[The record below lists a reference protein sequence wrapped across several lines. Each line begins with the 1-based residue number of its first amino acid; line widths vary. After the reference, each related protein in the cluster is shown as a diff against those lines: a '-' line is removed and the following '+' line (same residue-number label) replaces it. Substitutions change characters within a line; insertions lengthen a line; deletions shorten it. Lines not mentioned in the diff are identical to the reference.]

1 LPAKR
6 AQRLADFHKFVAL
19 LQRLPFQDPAVD
31 VLRRALA
38 IKRVIDGETS
48 ETVARDVQVSK
59 AWLESKATSVKRQ
72 GLAGFVPGAAE
83 TTSSADL
90 NARRLGIAQM
100 LLGTLAEKRFE
111 QLSAEITGGRHLYI
125 EDHVRTRTDTDYLL
139 RNGNNNPVCR
149 MNIKFHGTLFRQA
162 RELVGLDPEDCF
174 ALATY
179 KISSALRK
187 QEQERLPFVFL
198 VLSIRDLSA
207 GSVAT
212 LISEDWV
219 WLINVMEGKRI
230 IEEAIVRELAKP
242 EYETQFQGILARM
255 TAGEFRL
262 LSARKAFNLL
272 QAKLFDRV
280 FALKVRRF
288 NQSYKNAEIDMHF
301 SISQELTPLRAFL
314 EILARDSLHVL
325 NVRLDRGEI

>member
-1 LPAKR
+1 M
-6 AQRLADFHKFVAL
+6 
-19 LQRLPFQDPAVD
+19 D
-31 VLRRALA
+31 VLRRPLA
-38 IKRVIDGETS
+38 IKRVISGES
-48 ETVARDVQVSK
+48 LEAVAREAQVSK
-59 AWLESKATSVKRQ
+59 AWLKTKVTSVRRQ
-72 GLAGFVPGAAE
+72 GLRGLIPNADQAGE
-83 TTSSADL
+83 SSAL
-90 NARRLGIAQM
+90 KSRRLGIAQM

-111 QLSAEITGGRHLYI
+111 QLSAEITGGRHLHI

-139 RNGNNNPVCR
+139 RNGNDNPVCH

-179 KISSALRK
+179 KISNALRK
-187 QEQERLPFVFL
+187 QQDKALPYVFL

-207 GSVAT
+207 ASVAAYVP
-212 LISEDWV
+212 DDFV
-219 WLINVMEGKRI
+219 WLICVMEGKRI
-230 IEEAIVRELAKP
+230 IEEAIVKELAKP
-242 EYETQFQGILARM
+242 EYEPQFQGILARM
-255 TAGEFRL
+255 TEGEFRL

-288 NQSYKNAEIDMHF
+288 NQSYKNAEIDMHC
-301 SISQELTPLRAFL
+301 SISQELTPLRTFL